1 VIAGKKRG
9 VEVGRQATLL
19 VVLMTAVILLV
30 GGVALAK
37 VITGDRGDN
46 KLGGTEK
53 ADTIRGGRGDD
64 RLLGLGGTDNL
75 YGGKG
80 VDQLWGQDDNDILH
94 AGRGA
99 GDFLGGGLG
108 DDRLIGGPRSE
119 ISLWGALGDD
129 TLWGRGGNDTINGGE
144 GNDIILSGNGNDAV
158 SGGPGADLLDAQEGN
173 DTVDAL
179 DGERDG
185 KTACGPDFDTVYYD
199 VGIDPAPIDCENHKP
214 GHGGSQPVLV
224 GAGDIATAGENNDS
238 LTGDLIEA
246 RPDAIPFTL
255 GDNVYPDGTA
265 SQFANI
271 YDPAWGSFKSRT
283 KPLPGNHDYNTSN
296 AAGYRGYFGYTNTE
310 PLYYHFEAGGWQ
322 VYMLDSQQQMG
333 TASAQYA
340 WLEDQLA
347 ANPDNCVAAFWHHPL
362 ASTGEYAPGI
372 NKVRAAW
379 TLLQQ
384 SGGDIVLVGHEHAY
398 ERWSKINADR
408 QADPAGMRQVVVG
421 TGGVGFRPFT
431 MNAPSAL
438 EVRQNDTHGVLE
450 LTLSEGSYSAKF
462 IPVAGKTGTD
472 SFSGSC

>member
-46 KLGGTEK
+46 RLVGTEK
-53 ADTIRGGRGDD
+53 ADTFRGKRGDD
-64 RLLGLGGTDNL
+64 RLYGKGRADKL

-80 VDQLWGQDDNDILH
+80 GDRLYGGDGNDILRF
-94 AGRGA
+94 GIGPCCTYPGDRGQGNA
-99 GDFLGGGLG
+99 G
-108 DDRLIGGPRSE
+108 DDRLIGGSGVNGMSGGP
-119 ISLWGALGDD
+119 
-129 TLWGRGGNDTINGGE
+129 GNDTINGGE

-158 SGGPGADLLDAQEGN
+158 SGGAGADLLDAQEGN

-372 NKVRAAW
+372 NKVQAAW

-462 IPVAGKTGTD
+462 IPVAGKTWTD